1 MLELQL
7 SLRNVQ
13 VLQGLKMDVVPTMP
27 GLMLTRQHQLEGVIL
42 SQAPHDF
49 AAHRDDVLQG
59 IAEVHQ
65 ALTGPGN

>member
-1 MLELQL
+1 M
-7 SLRNVQ
+7 Q
-13 VLQGLKMDVVPTMP
+13 VLQGLKMNVVPTMP

-49 AAHRDDVLQG
+49 AAHQKDVLQG

-65 ALTGPGN
+65 VLTASGN

>member
-1 MLELQL
+1 M
-7 SLRNVQ
+7 Q

-27 GLMLTRQHQLEGVIL
+27 GLMLTMQHQLEGVVL

-49 AAHRDDVLQG
+49 AVHRDDVLQG

-65 ALTGPGN
+65 AVTGSCH